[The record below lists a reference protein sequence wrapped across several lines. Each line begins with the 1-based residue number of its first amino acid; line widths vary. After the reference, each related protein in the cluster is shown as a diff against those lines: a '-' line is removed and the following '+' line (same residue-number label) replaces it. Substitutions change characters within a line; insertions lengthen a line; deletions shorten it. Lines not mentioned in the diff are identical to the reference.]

1 MNVLLIN
8 KFLYP
13 RGGDALRTLETGNLL
28 ISKGHKVVFW
38 GMEHPLNPEYPYRD
52 YFISH
57 IDFNN
62 PGGIKRQMQ
71 IAFNMLYSLE
81 AKKKI
86 EKLIQIEKPD
96 IVHLHN
102 FAHQI
107 SPSILHVFKKYNIPV
122 VMTMHDYKLVC
133 ASYAML
139 SKNKV
144 CELCKNGRH
153 YHCFLEGCV
162 KDSKTKSLLNTIE
175 MFLHHTILHI
185 YDLIDVFI
193 SPSMF
198 LKNKMEEMGFR
209 KKIFHLKFFIDL
221 KLFQPQYNWIE
232 NSIVYF
238 GRLSREKGL
247 FTLLDAVKDIPNV
260 NLKIIGEGALKES
273 LVSEIRNRALQNV
286 QLVGFKS
293 GEDLRNEIKKS
304 MFIVVPSTWYEN
316 YPFTVVEG
324 FALGKPVIGSRI
336 GGITEMIQDH
346 ETGMTFEVANA
357 EALREKISVLLSNPE
372 KIVSMGKKA
381 RIFVEQELNVERH
394 YENLLGIYKQAIQ
407 KRHRTD

>member
-1 MNVLLIN
+1 
-8 KFLYP
+8 
-13 RGGDALRTLETGNLL
+13 
-28 ISKGHKVVFW
+28 
-38 GMEHPLNPEYPYRD
+38 
-52 YFISH
+52 
-57 IDFNN
+57 
-62 PGGIKRQMQ
+62 
-71 IAFNMLYSLE
+71 
-81 AKKKI
+81 
-86 EKLIQIEKPD
+86 
-96 IVHLHN
+96 
-102 FAHQI
+102 
-107 SPSILHVFKKYNIPV
+107 
-122 VMTMHDYKLVC
+122 
-133 ASYAML
+133 
-139 SKNKV
+139 
-144 CELCKNGRH
+144 
-153 YHCFLEGCV
+153 
-162 KDSKTKSLLNTIE
+162 
-175 MFLHHTILHI
+175 
-185 YDLIDVFI
+185 
-193 SPSMF
+193 
-198 LKNKMEEMGFR
+198 MGFR
-209 KKIFHLKFFIDL
+209 KKIVHLKFFIDL

-316 YPFTVVEG
+316 YPFTVVES